1 MTKPQVLNKHWS
13 PSLPNSVYVGRP
25 TKWGNPFTHL
35 AKDTQARFKVDTRED
50 AVLAFE
56 RYLTKMIEKDP
67 TLLLRIRSELG
78 GKNLVCWCA
87 PAKCHAEVLLK
98 FANPDLEGENSAI
111 STTESQNELSPR
123 EPDGTIPQ
131 STESNSQDGKK
142 TVQ

>member
-1 MTKPQVLNKHWS
+1 MAKPKVLNKRWG
-13 PSLPNSVYVGRP
+13 PPPPNSVYVGRP
-25 TKWGNPFTHL
+25 SKWGNPFSHL
-35 AKDTQARFKVDTRED
+35 AKDTLARFKVETRED

-111 STTESQNELSPR
+111 STTESENELSSR
-123 EPDGTIPQ
+123 EPYGAIPPP
-131 STESNSQDGKK
+131 TESNSQDGKE

>member
-25 TKWGNPFTHL
+25 TKWGNPFSHL
-35 AKDTQARFKVDTRED
+35 AKDTQARFKIETREE

-56 RYLTKMIEKDP
+56 KYLTKMIEKDP

-78 GKNLVCWCA
+78 GKNLVCWCV

-111 STTESQNELSPR
+111 STTESESELSPR

-131 STESNSQDGKK
+131 STESNSQDGKE